1 MSATALEIRPVDW
14 LKSDESQAVVEV
26 LNSYASHTVGGGVPL
41 SAEVRANLSAELAKR
56 PQALVLLAWLGGQ
69 AVGLVVA
76 FEGFS
81 TFACRPLINIH
92 DLAVLPKFQ
101 CRGVG
106 KALMAAVEAEAQRRG
121 CCKLTLEVLEH
132 NQHARKLYESVGFAS
147 YQLDP
152 ATGRALFLEK
162 KLS

>member
-1 MSATALEIRPVDW
+1 MAATSLEIRPVDW
-14 LKSDESQAVVEV
+14 QKANESQAVVEV
-26 LNSYASHTVGGGVPL
+26 LDSYASHMVGGGVPL
-41 SAEVRANLSAELAKR
+41 SATVRANLSAELAKR
-56 PQALVLLAWLGGQ
+56 PQSIVLLAWSEGQ
-69 AVGLVVA
+69 AVGLVIA

-106 KALMAAVEAEAQRRG
+106 KALMAAVEAEAVRRG
-121 CCKLTLEVLEH
+121 CCKLRLEVLE
-132 NQHARKLYESVGFAS
+132 NNSHARKLYEAVGFAS

-162 KLS
+162 KLG

>member
-1 MSATALEIRPVDW
+1 MSETALEIRPVDW

-26 LNSYASHTVGGGVPL
+26 LNSYAAHTVGGGVPL
-41 SAEVRANLSAELAKR
+41 SPEVRASLSTQLAKR

-69 AVGLVVA
+69 AVGLVIA

-92 DLAVLPKFQ
+92 DLAVLPNFQ

-132 NQHARKLYESVGFAS
+132 NQHARKLYESVGYAS

-152 ATGRALFLEK
+152 TTGRALFLEK
-162 KLS
+162 KLA

>member
-1 MSATALEIRPVDW
+1 MAATSLEIRPVDW
-14 LKSDESQAVVEV
+14 QKANESQAVVEV
-26 LNSYASHTVGGGVPL
+26 LDSYASHMVGGGVPL
-41 SAEVRANLSAELAKR
+41 SATVRANLSAELAKR
-56 PQALVLLAWLGGQ
+56 PQSIVLLAWSEGQ
-69 AVGLVVA
+69 AVGLVIA

-106 KALMAAVEAEAQRRG
+106 KALMAAVEAEAVRRG
-121 CCKLTLEVLEH
+121 CCKLTLEVLE
-132 NQHARKLYESVGFAS
+132 NNSHARKLYEAVGFAS

-162 KLS
+162 KLG

>member
-1 MSATALEIRPVDW
+1 MAAASLEIRPVDW
-14 LKSDESQAVVEV
+14 LKPDESRAVVEV
-26 LNSYASHTVGGGVPL
+26 LDSYASHLVGGGVPL
-41 SAEVRANLSAELAKR
+41 SDGVRANLATELAKR
-56 PQALVLLAWLGGQ
+56 SNALVLLAWSEGQ
-69 AVGLVVA
+69 AVGLVIA

-81 TFACRPLINIH
+81 TFACKPLINIH

-106 KALMAAVEAEAQRRG
+106 KALMAAVEAEARRRG

-132 NQHARKLYESVGFAS
+132 NQHARKLYEAVGFAP

-152 ATGRALFLEK
+152 AAGRALFLEK
-162 KLS
+162 KLG